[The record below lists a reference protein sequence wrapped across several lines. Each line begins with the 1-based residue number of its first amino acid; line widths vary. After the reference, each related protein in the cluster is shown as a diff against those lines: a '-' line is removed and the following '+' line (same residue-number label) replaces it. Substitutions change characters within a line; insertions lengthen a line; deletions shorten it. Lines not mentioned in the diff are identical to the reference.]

1 MAIVSFLHVTYE
13 FTRLCNLLFSVATLW
28 LTVLQIDLLHSMSCS
43 QNKRFSPD
51 DITDTCTYVRFAHMN
66 LPKIPSFVFSHLSK
80 CWYMTFYNTKT
91 SNIELHAWYGLL
103 QLRTLDIRR
112 SDTLTVLTDNM
123 FQHLISLQRLYLRY
137 NLISVIMSSEVWN
150 GLESLT
156 YLSLYRNKITVLKT
170 NMFSNLFSLKDLSLR
185 DNLITKIEKDS
196 FSILFNLTTLRLQTN
211 MIASI
216 ESGAWNG
223 LHSLPSLDLN
233 KQKITVITTAM
244 FEELQSLE
252 ELSIRENQIS
262 IVEVNAF
269 ISLRSLNKLHLG
281 RNEITVIVFGAW
293 NGLNDTLTHLDL
305 GHNYLTYLYRNMFSQ
320 LSVLQELKLQYNR
333 IEAIES
339 EAFAGLRSIQSLW
352 LINNKLETLEF
363 KTFNPRD
370 FNNTGRHPGKVFI
383 NLILIT
389 MKSF

>member
-28 LTVLQIDLLHSMSCS
+28 LTVLQIDLLHSMFCL
-43 QNKRFSPD
+43 QDKRFSPD

-156 YLSLYRNKITVLKT
+156 YLSLYGNKITVLKT
-170 NMFSNLFSLKDLSLR
+170 NMFSNLLSLKDLDLR

-196 FSILFNLTTLRLQTN
+196 FSGLFNLTTLRLQTN
-211 MIASI
+211 RIASI

-223 LHSLPSLDLN
+223 LHSLPSLDSN
-233 KQKITVITTAM
+233 KQKIT
-244 FEELQSLE
+244 
-252 ELSIRENQIS
+252 
-262 IVEVNAF
+262 F

-352 LINNKLETLEF
+352 LINNTLETLEF

-383 NLILIT
+383 NLILII